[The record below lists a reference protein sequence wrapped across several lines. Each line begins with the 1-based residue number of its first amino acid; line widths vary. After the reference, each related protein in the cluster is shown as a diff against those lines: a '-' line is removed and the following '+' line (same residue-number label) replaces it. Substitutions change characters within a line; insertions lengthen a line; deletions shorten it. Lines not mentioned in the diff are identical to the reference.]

1 MFSGTRERVSSQANA
16 EMPNRTSPSHIQPLP
31 IAFTA
36 SELPRSFALAA
47 LRIIPCLSTTW
58 AHAAKATASK
68 RTAKLWMLTRALPTR
83 ANPRASSS
91 RVEVTLRFHL
101 QTPQRRCV
109 ATSLA
114 GQLVRPM
121 TYRSL
126 PTFAATSEQSRDQTL
141 FKMLSAKSQPHCTE
155 TVVELHSRNHH
166 D

>member
-1 MFSGTRERVSSQANA
+1 
-16 EMPNRTSPSHIQPLP
+16 MPKGPVPSHIQPLP

-36 SELPRSFALAA
+36 SELPRSFVLAA

-58 AHAAKATASK
+58 AHAAKATASN

-83 ANPRASSS
+83 ANQRASSS

-121 TYRSL
+121 TYQSL
-126 PTFAATSEQSRDQTL
+126 PTFSATSDNHVTKRYSKCCPQRVDHTAPKL
-141 FKMLSAKSQPHCTE
+141 LWNCLPAIIT
-155 TVVELHSRNHH
+155 TVAR
-166 D
+166 